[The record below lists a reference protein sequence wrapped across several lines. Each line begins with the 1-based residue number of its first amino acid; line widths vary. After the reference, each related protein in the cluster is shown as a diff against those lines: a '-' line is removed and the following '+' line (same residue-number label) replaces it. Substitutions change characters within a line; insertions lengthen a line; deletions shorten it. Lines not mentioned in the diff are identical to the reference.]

1 MEFCRKTIFLL
12 IFLSFMSVGW
22 GKMDKYEPYISP
34 GIQIGLNTNK
44 ELFYGFQISIGV
56 LHSPEGY
63 IYSPSIC
70 FGFKKYNSSKLK
82 EKYIDLQMMLLSDGR
97 MVDGGLPIGF
107 GIGINH
113 FKGESSMRIKGYTW
127 LFSCITI
134 DYNIK
139 RKLFNRSLIPV
150 FPISEMM

>member
-1 MEFCRKTIFLL
+1 MKNLISILCLL
-12 IFLSFMSVGW
+12 MSIGF
-22 GKMDKYEPYISP
+22 GQLDKYEPYLSP
-34 GIQIGLNTNK
+34 GIQLGFNSDK
-44 ELFYGFQISIGV
+44 GFFYGFQISMGV
-56 LHSPEGY
+56 SYSPEEY

-70 FGFKKYNSSKLK
+70 FGFKKYNKSRLN

-134 DYNIK
+134 DYYIK
-139 RKLFNRSLIPV
+139 RMLFNRSLIPV

>member
-1 MEFCRKTIFLL
+1 MNFRYKTILLL
-12 IFLSFMSVGW
+12 IFFSFMSVGW
-22 GKMDKYEPYISP
+22 GQLDKYEPYLSP
-34 GIQIGLNTNK
+34 GIQIGLNSNK
-44 ELFYGFQISIGV
+44 ELFYGVQISMGV
-56 LHSPEGY
+56 LHSSEGY

-70 FGFKKYNSSKLK
+70 FGLKKYNRSELR
-82 EKYIDLQMMLLSDGR
+82 EKYIDLQMMLLPDGR
-97 MVDGGLPIGF
+97 VVDGGFPIGF
-107 GIGINH
+107 GIGTNH

-134 DYNIK
+134 DYDIK